1 MQATPDPIDVY
12 VGKRLRIRRKELG
25 LTQERLA
32 DKLSLTFQQIQ
43 KYERGTNRI
52 SASKLY
58 RAAMVLGV
66 GPEWFFNGLPTAP
79 AGGAAVAS
87 PEMQSLLD
95 SLSSHGAGAQVRLDL
110 DLLPTARLRVAMA
123 EFVAAVMELA

>member
-25 LTQERLA
+25 VTQERLA
-32 DKLSLTFQQIQ
+32 DKLSLTFQQVQ

-58 RAAMVLGV
+58 RAAIVLGV
-66 GPEWFFNGLPTAP
+66 GPEWFFAGLPATP
-79 AGGAAVAS
+79 EEGAAFAS
-87 PEMQSLLD
+87 PEMQTLLD
-95 SLSSHGAGAQVRLDL
+95 SLSMLGAGARARLDL